1 MPAGPEVSLDL
12 SIREKPPNSKSSM
25 TKKRIFI
32 VDDHPLY
39 REGLRRFID
48 SQPNLTCCFEADS
61 YKTAL
66 DNLRQCRPDLVVLDL
81 RLRGAD
87 GMELMKNLLA
97 ELPQLRIL
105 VLSQGDETVHAE
117 LVLRAGALGYIMK
130 EEATEE
136 LLNAINTVLR
146 GELYVSKRL
155 SALVLK
161 RFFRG
166 DTSSN
171 IAEKLSDRELQVF
184 QFLGSGLTA
193 QEIAQQLHLSV
204 KTVETHRENI
214 KHKLELRDAA
224 GVVQAAREWVTS
236 TER

>member
-1 MPAGPEVSLDL
+1 
-12 SIREKPPNSKSSM
+12 
-25 TKKRIFI
+25 
-32 VDDHPLY
+32 
-39 REGLRRFID
+39 
-48 SQPNLTCCFEADS
+48 
-61 YKTAL
+61 
-66 DNLRQCRPDLVVLDL
+66 
-81 RLRGAD
+81 
-87 GMELMKNLLA
+87 
-97 ELPQLRIL
+97 
-105 VLSQGDETVHAE
+105 
-117 LVLRAGALGYIMK
+117 MK

>member
-1 MPAGPEVSLDL
+1 MS
-12 SIREKPPNSKSSM
+12 
-25 TKKRIFI
+25 KKRIFI

-61 YKTAL
+61 YKAAF
-66 DNLRQCRPDLVVLDL
+66 DNVRQSAPDLVILDL
-81 RLRGAD
+81 RLQRSD
-87 GMELMKNLLA
+87 GMELMKNLLT
-97 ELPQLRIL
+97 EMPQLRIL

-117 LVLRAGALGYIMK
+117 LALRAGALGYIMK
-130 EEATEE
+130 EEATDE
-136 LLNAINTVLR
+136 LLQAITTVLR

-166 DTSSN
+166 DTSSTL
-171 IAEKLSDRELQVF
+171 AEKLSDRELQVF
-184 QFLGSGLTA
+184 QFLGSGLST

-224 GVVQAAREWVTS
+224 GVVQAAREWVS
-236 TER
+236 GTER